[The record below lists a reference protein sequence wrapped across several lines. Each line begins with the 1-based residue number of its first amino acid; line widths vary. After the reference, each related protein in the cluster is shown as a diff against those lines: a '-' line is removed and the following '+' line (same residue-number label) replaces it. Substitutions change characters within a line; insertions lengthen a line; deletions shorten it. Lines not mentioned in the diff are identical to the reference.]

1 MKSTMK
7 PIKRALCAL
16 CAVLVAAV
24 ALVIAPSADVYSGEY
39 TPLSSDTLSS
49 IQYVDDTVYQLTDN
63 LSRRYVFMKMNAKSH
78 EWYYLFVSSA
88 PRGDVDLT
96 ITITFED
103 ETIGSST
110 YNTITIFDPIF
121 GGQLAFDV
129 YVIKYEEE
137 TYEKVASTV
146 TASSGTYKNK
156 LTFFTTDPMIS
167 FRCSSDITFISGG
180 RKSVVQTLGEM
191 YVEKSY
197 DECNKYT
204 LADIDFMLHN
214 KDNVSSKIGSYLW
227 YTEEEYH
234 GMEVNYLQT
243 KKLLTDEQLSA
254 LEQYQ
259 KGLADGRSDL
269 NTTAK
274 AVSDFFGSFSEGLQ
288 TVLHG
293 ISFAGI
299 SLGDI
304 VIFGFFILVVVIVIV
319 VVLKRGG

>member
-1 MKSTMK
+1 MK
-7 PIKRALCAL
+7 PIKRVLCAL

-24 ALVIAPSADVYSGEY
+24 ALAIAPSADTYSGEY
-39 TPLSSDTLSS
+39 TPLSSDTSS
-49 IQYVDDTVYQLTDN
+49 SMQYVDDMVYQLTDN
-63 LSRRYVFMKMNAKSH
+63 LSRRYVFMKMNVKSH
-78 EWYYLFVSSA
+78 EWYYLLVSSA
-88 PRGDVDLT
+88 PRGDDDLT
-96 ITITFED
+96 VTVTLED
-103 ETIGSST
+103 EVIGAST
-110 YNTITIFDPIF
+110 YNTITIFDPVF
-121 GGQLAFDV
+121 AGQLAFDV
-129 YVIKYEEE
+129 YVIKYEAE
-137 TYEKVASTV
+137 TYEKVASTA
-146 TASSGTYKNK
+146 TTSSSGVTYKNK

-167 FRCSSDITFISGG
+167 FRCSPDIMFVAGG
-180 RKSVVQTLGEM
+180 IKSVVQTLGEM
-191 YVEKSY
+191 CVKKSF
-197 DECNKYT
+197 DERDKYT

-227 YTEEEYH
+227 YTAEEYH

-243 KKLLTDEQLSA
+243 KKLLTEEQLSA

-274 AVSDFFGSFSEGLQ
+274 AVSDFFGSFSQGVQ

-304 VIFGFFILVVVIVIV
+304 VIFGFFAFVIVILIV